1 MDYNEYIF
9 SRRENIIFWSLMVTG
24 SICLSLLFYG
34 TLLLAFVPML
44 FYRRIKAFTAE
55 ELTKRRNARF
65 LEQFKDLLF
74 ILSTSV
80 GAGRGIGEGL
90 VESMPSMCD
99 IHGEDSL
106 MYRELLIMKDRLQV
120 GKEDEI
126 QVLMDLGA
134 KTGFEDVLDF
144 VTVCRICRST
154 GGNLVLAL
162 NKAASVIIEK
172 MTIEN
177 EINGIISRKEK
188 EGLMIFAMP
197 IAVIFFLDLMAGD
210 YVEPLYST
218 IYGRLIMTGVI
229 AADVGL
235 YGMIRRIIRVRI

>member
-1 MDYNEYIF
+1 MDYSVYIF
-9 SRRENIIFWSLMVTG
+9 SRRENIIFWGLMVTG
-24 SICLSLLFYG
+24 SIFLSLLFYG
-34 TLLLAFVPML
+34 TLLFAFVPMI
-44 FYRRIKAFTAE
+44 FHKRVRAFAAE
-55 ELTKRRNARF
+55 ELMKRRNARF
-65 LEQFKDLLF
+65 LEEFKDLLF

-90 VESMPSMCD
+90 VESMPSMRD

-120 GKEDEI
+120 GKE
-126 QVLMDLGA
+126 VLMDLGA

-188 EGLMIFAMP
+188 EGFMIFAMP
-197 IAVIFFLDLMAGD
+197 IAVILFLDLMAGD
-210 YVEPLYST
+210 YVDPLYST
-218 IYGRLIMTGVI
+218 IHGRLIMTGVI
-229 AADVGL
+229 AADIGL
-235 YGMIRRIIRVRI
+235 YGMIRKIIRGRI